1 MRIAFFCWEF
11 WPRLVGGLG
20 TYAIEITKKFVEM
33 GHEVTVFTLNDGSL
47 PTKDYWNG
55 IEIHRPIIL
64 DSSEIF
70 PIFVREDV
78 KRIKAYVRLLLNL
91 PIKTYRYRKSSYF
104 LGYPI
109 IRKYLDYFV
118 LYQNVFNFNFS
129 SFLLLKRYLGHK
141 KFDIISF
148 HDWLAGFAGIMV
160 KNNTNL
166 PAVFHVHSIEEQRSM
181 IGRVE
186 IVKEIERESARKA
199 DKIIT
204 VSYSMK
210 EFLESL
216 GYPKE
221 KINVVYNGIDAEKY
235 SLKNVN
241 WELVEKL
248 RERYKIKDEK
258 VIFFIGRLTWVKGVV
273 NLIKA
278 MPEVLKSFPN
288 VKLVILGK
296 GESYTDLIQ
305 LKQSLGIGDKVE
317 IRSEW
322 VSEEER
328 IAHYAMADVCVFPSI
343 SEPFGIV
350 SLEAMS
356 MERPVVVGA
365 RGVSGLREQVIPN
378 GENRCGVHINGEDPN
393 DIAWGIKVVLENFE
407 EAKKWGKNGRKRVI
421 ENFTIEKTAK
431 ETLKIYESLI

>member
-55 IEIHRPIIL
+55 IEIHRPMIL

-70 PIFVREDV
+70 PIFVRED
-78 KRIKAYVRLLLNL
+78 
-91 PIKTYRYRKSSYF
+91 
-104 LGYPI
+104 
-109 IRKYLDYFV
+109 
-118 LYQNVFNFNFS
+118 
-129 SFLLLKRYLGHK
+129 LKRWGHHIKFFSDIFAFNYLSASK
-141 KFDIISF
+141 LVNQLIKKEQRKFDIISF

-160 KNNTNL
+160 KNNTSS
-166 PAVFHVHSIEEQRSM
+166 PAVFHVHSLEEQRSL
-181 IGRVE
+181 GGGSEV
-186 IVKEIERESARKA
+186 VKEIERESARKS

-235 SLKNVN
+235 SLKKVN
-241 WELVEKL
+241 WGLVEKL

-258 VIFFIGRLTWVKGVV
+258 VILFIGRLTWVKGVA
-273 NLIKA
+273 NLIRA

-305 LKQSLGIGDKVE
+305 LKQSLGIGFKVE

-328 IAHYAMADVCVFPSI
+328 IAHYALADVCVFPSI

-407 EAKKWGKNGRKRVI
+407 EAKKWGKNGRRRVI

>member
-55 IEIHRPIIL
+55 IEIHRPMIL
-64 DSSEIF
+64 DSGEIF
-70 PIFVREDV
+70 PIFVRED
-78 KRIKAYVRLLLNL
+78 
-91 PIKTYRYRKSSYF
+91 
-104 LGYPI
+104 
-109 IRKYLDYFV
+109 
-118 LYQNVFNFNFS
+118 
-129 SFLLLKRYLGHK
+129 LKRWGHHIKFFSDIFAFNYLSASK
-141 KFDIISF
+141 LVNQIIKKEQRKFDIISF

-160 KNNTNL
+160 KNNTSL
-166 PAVFHVHSIEEQRSM
+166 PAVFHVHSIEEQRSL
-181 IGRVE
+181 GGGSEV
-186 IVKEIERESARKA
+186 VKEIERESARKA

-258 VIFFIGRLTWVKGVV
+258 VIFFIGRLTWVKGVA
-273 NLIKA
+273 NLIRA

-328 IAHYAMADVCVFPSI
+328 IAHYAMADVCVFPSV

-407 EAKKWGKNGRKRVI
+407 EAKKWGKNGRKRVL

>member
-1 MRIAFFCWEF
+1 MRIAFLCWEF

-20 TYAIEITKKFVEM
+20 TYAIEITKKFVEL

-47 PTKDYWNG
+47 STKDFWNG
-55 IEIHRPIIL
+55 IEIHRPLIL

-70 PIFVREDV
+70 PIFVRED
-78 KRIKAYVRLLLNL
+78 
-91 PIKTYRYRKSSYF
+91 
-104 LGYPI
+104 
-109 IRKYLDYFV
+109 
-118 LYQNVFNFNFS
+118 
-129 SFLLLKRYLGHK
+129 LKRWGHHIKFFSDIFAYNYLSASK
-141 KFDIISF
+141 LINQLIKKEQRKFDIISF
-148 HDWLAGFAGIMV
+148 HDWLSGFAGIMI
-160 KNNTNL
+160 KNNINL
-166 PAVFHVHSIEEQRSM
+166 PSIFHVHSIEEQRSL
-181 IGRVE
+181 GGGSEV
-186 IVKEIERESARKA
+186 VKEIERACAKVA
-199 DKIIT
+199 DRIIT

-210 EFLESL
+210 DFLELL

-221 KINVVYNGIDAEKY
+221 KINVVYNGIDVEKY
-235 SLKNVN
+235 SLRNVN
-241 WELVEKL
+241 WNLVEKL

-258 VIFFIGRLTWVKGVV
+258 VILFIGRLTWVKGVA

-296 GESYTDLIQ
+296 GENYTDLIQ
-305 LKQSLGIGDKVE
+305 LKQSLGVGERVE

-328 IAHYAMADVCVFPSI
+328 IAHYALADLCVFPSI

-378 GENRCGVHINGEDPN
+378 GENRCGVHINGEDPK

-407 EAKKWGKNGRKRVI
+407 EAKEWGKNGRKRVV
-421 ENFTIEKTAK
+421 ENFTIEKTAR

>member
-55 IEIHRPIIL
+55 IEIHRPMIL

-70 PIFVREDV
+70 PIFVRED
-78 KRIKAYVRLLLNL
+78 
-91 PIKTYRYRKSSYF
+91 
-104 LGYPI
+104 
-109 IRKYLDYFV
+109 
-118 LYQNVFNFNFS
+118 
-129 SFLLLKRYLGHK
+129 LKRWGHHIKFFSDIFAFNYLSASK
-141 KFDIISF
+141 LVNQLIKKEQRKFDIISF

-160 KNNTNL
+160 KNNTSS
-166 PAVFHVHSIEEQRSM
+166 PAVFHVHSIEEQRSL
-181 IGRVE
+181 GGGSEV
-186 IVKEIERESARKA
+186 VKEIERESAKKA

-241 WELVEKL
+241 WKLVEKL
-248 RERYKIKDEK
+248 RESYKIKDEK
-258 VIFFIGRLTWVKGVV
+258 VILFIGRLTWVKGVA
-273 NLIKA
+273 NLIRA

-305 LKQSLGIGDKVE
+305 LKQSLGIGEKVE

-356 MERPVVVGA
+356 IERPVVVGA

-407 EAKKWGKNGRKRVI
+407 EAKKWGKNGRKRVL

>member
-11 WPRLVGGLG
+11 WPKLVGGLG

-33 GHEVTVFTLNDGSL
+33 GNEVTVFTLNDGTL
-47 PTKDYWNG
+47 PTKEFWNG
-55 IEIHRPIIL
+55 IEVHRPLIL

-70 PIFVREDV
+70 PIFVREDL
-78 KRIKAYVRLLLNL
+78 KRWGHHIKFFSDIFAFNYLSVSKLINQL
-91 PIKTYRYRKSSYF
+91 
-104 LGYPI
+104 
-109 IRKYLDYFV
+109 IRKE
-118 LYQNVFNFNFS
+118 Q
-129 SFLLLKRYLGHK
+129 R
-141 KFDIISF
+141 KFDIVSF
-148 HDWLAGFAGIMV
+148 HDWLSGFAGIIV
-160 KNNTNL
+160 KINTHL
-166 PAVFHVHSIEEQRSM
+166 PTVFHIHSIEEQRSL
-181 IGRVE
+181 GGGSEV
-186 IVKEIERESARKA
+186 VKEIERESSRRA

-216 GYPKE
+216 GFPKD
-221 KINVVYNGIDAEKY
+221 KIYVVYNGIDAEKY

-241 WELVEKL
+241 WSLVEKL

-258 VIFFIGRLTWVKGVV
+258 VIFFIGRLTWVKGVT

-296 GESYTDLIQ
+296 GENYTDLIQ

-322 VSEEER
+322 VNEEER
-328 IAHYAMADVCVFPSI
+328 IAHYALADVCVFPSI
-343 SEPFGIV
+343 SEPFGIAN
-350 SLEAMS
+350 LEAMS
-356 MERPVVVGA
+356 MQKPVVVGA
-365 RGVSGLREQVIPN
+365 RGISGCREQVIAS
-378 GENRCGVHINGEDPN
+378 GENRCGVHVNGEDPN

-407 EAKKWGKNGRKRVI
+407 ESKEWGKNGRKRVL
-421 ENFTIEKTAK
+421 ENFTIEKTVE
-431 ETLKIYESLI
+431 ETLKIYQTLI

>member
-1 MRIAFFCWEF
+1 MKIAFFCWEF

-33 GHEVTVFTLNDGSL
+33 GNEVTVFTLNDGTLS
-47 PTKDYWNG
+47 TKDSWNG
-55 IEIHRPIIL
+55 IEIHRPLIL

-70 PIFVREDV
+70 PIFVRED
-78 KRIKAYVRLLLNL
+78 
-91 PIKTYRYRKSSYF
+91 
-104 LGYPI
+104 
-109 IRKYLDYFV
+109 
-118 LYQNVFNFNFS
+118 
-129 SFLLLKRYLGHK
+129 LKRWGHHIKFFSDIFAFNYLSASK
-141 KFDIISF
+141 LVNQLIKREQRKFDIISF
-148 HDWLAGFAGIMV
+148 HDWLSGFAGIMI

-166 PAVFHVHSIEEQRSM
+166 PAVFHIHSAEEQRSL
-181 IGRVE
+181 GGGSEV
-186 IVKEIERESARKA
+186 VKEIERESARKA

-210 EFLESL
+210 EFLENL

-221 KINVVYNGIDAEKY
+221 KINVVYNGIDTEKY
-235 SLKNVN
+235 SLKNVDWN
-241 WELVEKL
+241 LVEKL

-258 VIFFIGRLTWVKGVV
+258 VIFFIGRLTWVKGVA
-273 NLIKA
+273 NLIRA

-305 LKQSLGIGDKVE
+305 LKQSLRVGEMVE

-322 VSEEER
+322 VSEDER
-328 IAHYAMADVCVFPSI
+328 IAHYALADLCVFPSI

-356 MERPVVVGA
+356 MERPIVVGA

-378 GENRCGVHINGEDPN
+378 GEDRCGVHVNGEDPN
-393 DIAWGIKVVLENFE
+393 DIAWGIKVILENFE
-407 EAKKWGKNGRKRVI
+407 EAKKWGKNGRKRVL

>member
-33 GHEVTVFTLNDGSL
+33 GHEVTVFTLNDGFL

-55 IEIHRPIIL
+55 IEIHRPMIL

-70 PIFVREDV
+70 PIFVRED
-78 KRIKAYVRLLLNL
+78 
-91 PIKTYRYRKSSYF
+91 
-104 LGYPI
+104 
-109 IRKYLDYFV
+109 
-118 LYQNVFNFNFS
+118 
-129 SFLLLKRYLGHK
+129 LKRWGHHIKFFSDIFAFNYLSASK
-141 KFDIISF
+141 LVNQLIKKEQRKFDIISF

-166 PAVFHVHSIEEQRSM
+166 PAVFHVHSLEEQRSL
-181 IGRVE
+181 GGGSEV
-186 IVKEIERESARKA
+186 VKEIERESARKA

-258 VIFFIGRLTWVKGVV
+258 VIFFIGRLTWVKGVA
-273 NLIKA
+273 NLIRA
-278 MPEVLKSFPN
+278 MPEILKSFPN

-305 LKQSLGIGDKVE
+305 LKQSLRIGDKVE

-356 MERPVVVGA
+356 MEKPVVVGA

-407 EAKKWGKNGRKRVI
+407 EAKKWGENGRKRVL

>member
-55 IEIHRPIIL
+55 IEIHRPMIL

-70 PIFVREDV
+70 PIFVRED
-78 KRIKAYVRLLLNL
+78 
-91 PIKTYRYRKSSYF
+91 
-104 LGYPI
+104 
-109 IRKYLDYFV
+109 
-118 LYQNVFNFNFS
+118 
-129 SFLLLKRYLGHK
+129 LKRWGHHIKFFSDIFAFNYLSASK
-141 KFDIISF
+141 LVNQLIKKEQRKFDIISF

-160 KNNTNL
+160 KNNTSL
-166 PAVFHVHSIEEQRSM
+166 PAVFHVHSLEEQRSL
-181 IGRVE
+181 GGGSEV
-186 IVKEIERESARKA
+186 VKEIERESARKA

-221 KINVVYNGIDAEKY
+221 KINVVYNGIDTEKY

-258 VIFFIGRLTWVKGVV
+258 VIFFIGRLTWVKGVA
-273 NLIKA
+273 NLIRA

-328 IAHYAMADVCVFPSI
+328 IAHYALADVCVFPSI

-407 EAKKWGKNGRKRVI
+407 EAKKWGKNGRKRVL

>member
-55 IEIHRPIIL
+55 IEIHRPMIL

-70 PIFVREDV
+70 PIFVRED
-78 KRIKAYVRLLLNL
+78 
-91 PIKTYRYRKSSYF
+91 
-104 LGYPI
+104 
-109 IRKYLDYFV
+109 
-118 LYQNVFNFNFS
+118 
-129 SFLLLKRYLGHK
+129 LKRWGHHIKFFSDIFAFNYLSTSKFVNQLIK
-141 KFDIISF
+141 KEQRRFDIVSF
-148 HDWLAGFAGIMV
+148 HDWLSGFAGIMI

-166 PAVFHVHSIEEQRSM
+166 PAVFHVHSIEEQRSL
-181 IGRVE
+181 GGGSEV
-186 IVKEIERESARKA
+186 VKEIERESAKKA

-248 RERYKIKDEK
+248 REKYKIKDEK

-273 NLIKA
+273 NLIRA

-356 MERPVVVGA
+356 MEKPVVVGA

-407 EAKKWGKNGRKRVI
+407 EAKKWGKNGRKRVL

>member
-70 PIFVREDV
+70 PIFVRED
-78 KRIKAYVRLLLNL
+78 
-91 PIKTYRYRKSSYF
+91 
-104 LGYPI
+104 
-109 IRKYLDYFV
+109 
-118 LYQNVFNFNFS
+118 
-129 SFLLLKRYLGHK
+129 LKRWGHHIKFFSDIFAFNYLSASK
-141 KFDIISF
+141 LVNQLIKKEQRKFDIISF

-166 PAVFHVHSIEEQRSM
+166 PTVFHVHSIEEQRSL
-181 IGRVE
+181 GGGSEV
-186 IVKEIERESARKA
+186 VKEIERESARKA

>member
-33 GHEVTVFTLNDGSL
+33 EHEVTVFTLNDGAL
-47 PTKDYWNG
+47 PTKDNWNG
-55 IEIHRPIIL
+55 IEIHRPMIL
-64 DSSEIF
+64 DSSGIF
-70 PIFVREDV
+70 PIFVRED
-78 KRIKAYVRLLLNL
+78 
-91 PIKTYRYRKSSYF
+91 
-104 LGYPI
+104 
-109 IRKYLDYFV
+109 
-118 LYQNVFNFNFS
+118 
-129 SFLLLKRYLGHK
+129 LKRWGHHIKFFSDIFAFNYLSASK
-141 KFDIISF
+141 LVNQLIKKDQRKFDIISF

-160 KNNTNL
+160 KNNANL
-166 PAVFHVHSIEEQRSM
+166 PAVFHIHSIEEQRSL
-181 IGRVE
+181 GGGSEV
-186 IVKEIERESARKA
+186 VKEIERESAKKA

-241 WELVEKL
+241 WGLVEKL

-258 VIFFIGRLTWVKGVV
+258 VIFFIGRLTWVKGIT

-278 MPEVLKSFPN
+278 MPEVLKSFPH

-296 GESYTDLIQ
+296 GEGYTDLIQ

-328 IAHYAMADVCVFPSI
+328 IAHYALSDVCVFPSI

-407 EAKKWGKNGRKRVI
+407 EAKKWGKNGRRRVI
-421 ENFTIEKTAK
+421 ENFNIEKTAK

>member
-47 PTKDYWNG
+47 PTKDYWSG
-55 IEIHRPIIL
+55 IEIHRPMIL

-70 PIFVREDV
+70 PIFVRED
-78 KRIKAYVRLLLNL
+78 
-91 PIKTYRYRKSSYF
+91 
-104 LGYPI
+104 
-109 IRKYLDYFV
+109 
-118 LYQNVFNFNFS
+118 
-129 SFLLLKRYLGHK
+129 LKRWGHHIKFFSDIFAFNYLSASK
-141 KFDIISF
+141 LVNQIIKKEQRKFDIISF

-166 PAVFHVHSIEEQRSM
+166 PAVFHVHSIEEQRSL
-181 IGRVE
+181 GGGSEV
-186 IVKEIERESARKA
+186 VKEIERESARKA

-221 KINVVYNGIDAEKY
+221 KINVVYNGIDTEKY

-258 VIFFIGRLTWVKGVV
+258 VIFFIGRLTWVKGVA
-273 NLIKA
+273 NLIRA

-328 IAHYAMADVCVFPSI
+328 IAHYAMADVCVFPSV

-393 DIAWGIKVVLENFE
+393 DIAWGIKVVLESFE
-407 EAKKWGKNGRKRVI
+407 EAKKWGKNGRKRVL

>member
-47 PTKDYWNG
+47 PTKDYWSG
-55 IEIHRPIIL
+55 IEIHRPMIL

-70 PIFVREDV
+70 PIFVRED
-78 KRIKAYVRLLLNL
+78 
-91 PIKTYRYRKSSYF
+91 
-104 LGYPI
+104 
-109 IRKYLDYFV
+109 
-118 LYQNVFNFNFS
+118 
-129 SFLLLKRYLGHK
+129 LKRWGHHIKFFSDIFAFNYLSASK
-141 KFDIISF
+141 LVNQLIKKEQRKFDIISF

-166 PAVFHVHSIEEQRSM
+166 PAVFHVHSLEEQRSL
-181 IGRVE
+181 GGGSEV
-186 IVKEIERESARKA
+186 VKEIERESARKA

-248 RERYKIKDEK
+248 RGRYKIKDEK
-258 VIFFIGRLTWVKGVV
+258 VIFFIGRLTWVKGVA
-273 NLIKA
+273 NLIRA

-356 MERPVVVGA
+356 MEKPVVVGA

-378 GENRCGVHINGEDPN
+378 GEDRCGVHINGEDPN

-407 EAKKWGKNGRKRVI
+407 EAKKWGKNGRKRVL

>member
-47 PTKDYWNG
+47 PTKDYWSG
-55 IEIHRPIIL
+55 IEIHRPMIL

-70 PIFVREDV
+70 PIFVRED
-78 KRIKAYVRLLLNL
+78 
-91 PIKTYRYRKSSYF
+91 
-104 LGYPI
+104 
-109 IRKYLDYFV
+109 
-118 LYQNVFNFNFS
+118 
-129 SFLLLKRYLGHK
+129 LKRWGHHIKFFSDIFAFNYLSASK
-141 KFDIISF
+141 LVNQLIKKEQRKFDIISF

-166 PAVFHVHSIEEQRSM
+166 PAVFHVHSLEEQRSL
-181 IGRVE
+181 GGGSEV
-186 IVKEIERESARKA
+186 VKEIERESARKA

-241 WELVEKL
+241 WKLVEKL

-258 VIFFIGRLTWVKGVV
+258 VIFFIGRLTWVKGVA
-273 NLIKA
+273 NLIRA

-356 MERPVVVGA
+356 MEKPVVVGA

-407 EAKKWGKNGRKRVI
+407 EAKKWGENGRKRVL

>member
-20 TYAIEITKKFVEM
+20 TYAIEITKKFAEM

-47 PTKDYWNG
+47 PTKDNWSR
-55 IEIHRPIIL
+55 IEIHRPMIL

-70 PIFVREDV
+70 PIFVRED
-78 KRIKAYVRLLLNL
+78 
-91 PIKTYRYRKSSYF
+91 
-104 LGYPI
+104 
-109 IRKYLDYFV
+109 
-118 LYQNVFNFNFS
+118 
-129 SFLLLKRYLGHK
+129 LKRWGHHIKFFSDIFAFNYLSASK
-141 KFDIISF
+141 LVNQLIKKEQRKFDIISF

-166 PAVFHVHSIEEQRSM
+166 PAVFHVHSIEEQRSL
-181 IGRVE
+181 GGGSEV
-186 IVKEIERESARKA
+186 VKEIEIESARKA

-241 WELVEKL
+241 WDLVEKL
-248 RERYKIKDEK
+248 RERYKIKDGK
-258 VIFFIGRLTWVKGVV
+258 VIFFIGRLTWIKGVA
-273 NLIKA
+273 NLIRA
-278 MPEVLKSFPN
+278 MPEVLKNFPN

-328 IAHYAMADVCVFPSI
+328 IAHYALADVCVFPSI

-350 SLEAMS
+350 SLEAMAC
-356 MERPVVVGA
+356 EKPVIVGA
-365 RGVSGLREQVIPN
+365 KGVSGLREQVIPN

-407 EAKKWGKNGRKRVI
+407 EANKWGKNGRKRVL

>member
-55 IEIHRPIIL
+55 IEIHRPMIL
-64 DSSEIF
+64 DSGEIF
-70 PIFVREDV
+70 PIFVRED
-78 KRIKAYVRLLLNL
+78 
-91 PIKTYRYRKSSYF
+91 
-104 LGYPI
+104 
-109 IRKYLDYFV
+109 
-118 LYQNVFNFNFS
+118 
-129 SFLLLKRYLGHK
+129 LKRWGHHIKFFSDIFAFNYLSASK
-141 KFDIISF
+141 LVNQIIKKEQRKFDIISF

-160 KNNTNL
+160 KNNTSL
-166 PAVFHVHSIEEQRSM
+166 PAVFHVHSIEEQRSL
-181 IGRVE
+181 GGGSEV
-186 IVKEIERESARKA
+186 VKEIERESARKA

-221 KINVVYNGIDAEKY
+221 KINVVYNGIDTEKY

-258 VIFFIGRLTWVKGVV
+258 VIFFIGRLTWVKGVA
-273 NLIKA
+273 NLIRA

-328 IAHYAMADVCVFPSI
+328 IAHYAMADVCVFPSV

>member
-55 IEIHRPIIL
+55 IEIHRPMIL

-70 PIFVREDV
+70 PIFVRED
-78 KRIKAYVRLLLNL
+78 
-91 PIKTYRYRKSSYF
+91 
-104 LGYPI
+104 
-109 IRKYLDYFV
+109 
-118 LYQNVFNFNFS
+118 
-129 SFLLLKRYLGHK
+129 LKRWGHHIKFFSDIFAFNYLSASK
-141 KFDIISF
+141 LVNQLIKKEQRKFDIISF

-166 PAVFHVHSIEEQRSM
+166 PAVFHVHSIEEQRSL
-181 IGRVE
+181 GGGSEV
-186 IVKEIERESARKA
+186 VKEIERESARKA

-258 VIFFIGRLTWVKGVV
+258 VIFFIGRLTWVKGVA
-273 NLIKA
+273 NLIRA

-407 EAKKWGKNGRKRVI
+407 EAKKWGENGRKRVL

>member
-20 TYAIEITKKFVEM
+20 TYAIEITKKFVEI
-33 GHEVTVFTLNDGSL
+33 GHEVTVFTLNDGTL
-47 PTKDYWNG
+47 PTKDNWNG
-55 IEIHRPIIL
+55 IEIHRPMIL

-70 PIFVREDV
+70 PIFVRED
-78 KRIKAYVRLLLNL
+78 
-91 PIKTYRYRKSSYF
+91 
-104 LGYPI
+104 
-109 IRKYLDYFV
+109 
-118 LYQNVFNFNFS
+118 
-129 SFLLLKRYLGHK
+129 LKRWGHHIKFFSDIFAFNYLSASK
-141 KFDIISF
+141 LVNQLIKKDQRKFDIISF

-160 KNNTNL
+160 KNNVNL
-166 PAVFHVHSIEEQRSM
+166 PAVFHIHSIEEQRSL
-181 IGRVE
+181 GGGSEV
-186 IVKEIERESARKA
+186 VKEIERESAKKA

-241 WELVEKL
+241 WGLVEKL

-258 VIFFIGRLTWVKGVV
+258 VIFFIGRLTWVKGVA

-328 IAHYAMADVCVFPSI
+328 IAHYALSDVCVFPSI

-350 SLEAMS
+350 SIEAMS

-407 EAKKWGKNGRKRVI
+407 EAKKWGKNGRKRVL

>member
-55 IEIHRPIIL
+55 IEIHRPMIL

-70 PIFVREDV
+70 PIFVRED
-78 KRIKAYVRLLLNL
+78 
-91 PIKTYRYRKSSYF
+91 
-104 LGYPI
+104 
-109 IRKYLDYFV
+109 
-118 LYQNVFNFNFS
+118 
-129 SFLLLKRYLGHK
+129 LKRWGHHIKFFSDIFAFNYLSASK
-141 KFDIISF
+141 LVNQLIKKEQRKFDIISF

-166 PAVFHVHSIEEQRSM
+166 PAVFHVHSIEEQRSL
-181 IGRVE
+181 GGGSEV
-186 IVKEIERESARKA
+186 VKEIERESARKA

-221 KINVVYNGIDAEKY
+221 KINVVYNGIDTEKY

-258 VIFFIGRLTWVKGVV
+258 VIFFIGRLTWVKGVA
-273 NLIKA
+273 NLIRA

-305 LKQSLGIGDKVE
+305 LKQSLGIGDRVE

-407 EAKKWGKNGRKRVI
+407 EAKKWSKNGRRRVI

>member
-47 PTKDYWNG
+47 PTKDYWSG
-55 IEIHRPIIL
+55 IEIHRPMIL

-70 PIFVREDV
+70 PIFVRED
-78 KRIKAYVRLLLNL
+78 
-91 PIKTYRYRKSSYF
+91 
-104 LGYPI
+104 
-109 IRKYLDYFV
+109 
-118 LYQNVFNFNFS
+118 
-129 SFLLLKRYLGHK
+129 LKRWGHHIKFFSDIFAFNYLSASK
-141 KFDIISF
+141 LVNQIIKKEQRKFDIISF

-160 KNNTNL
+160 KNNTSL
-166 PAVFHVHSIEEQRSM
+166 PAVFHVHSIEEQRSL
-181 IGRVE
+181 GGGSEV
-186 IVKEIERESARKA
+186 VKEIERESARKA

-221 KINVVYNGIDAEKY
+221 KINVVYNGIDTEKY

-241 WELVEKL
+241 WELVKKL

-258 VIFFIGRLTWVKGVV
+258 VIFFIGRLTWVKGVA
-273 NLIKA
+273 NLIRA

-328 IAHYAMADVCVFPSI
+328 IAHYAMADVCVFPSV

-393 DIAWGIKVVLENFE
+393 DIAWGIKVVLESFE
-407 EAKKWGKNGRKRVI
+407 EAKKWGKNGRRRVI

>member
-1 MRIAFFCWEF
+1 MIIALFCWEF

-33 GHEVTVFTLNDGSL
+33 GHEVTVFTLNDDSL

-55 IEIHRPIIL
+55 IEIHRPMIL

-70 PIFVREDV
+70 PIFVRED
-78 KRIKAYVRLLLNL
+78 
-91 PIKTYRYRKSSYF
+91 
-104 LGYPI
+104 
-109 IRKYLDYFV
+109 
-118 LYQNVFNFNFS
+118 
-129 SFLLLKRYLGHK
+129 LKRWGHHIKFFSDIFAFNYLSASK
-141 KFDIISF
+141 LVNQIIKKEQRKFDIISF
-148 HDWLAGFAGIMV
+148 HDWLSGFAGIMV

-166 PAVFHVHSIEEQRSM
+166 PAVFHVHSIEEQRSL
-181 IGRVE
+181 GGGSEV
-186 IVKEIERESARKA
+186 VKEIERESARKA

-221 KINVVYNGIDAEKY
+221 KINVVYNGIDTEKY
-235 SLKNVN
+235 SLKKVN
-241 WELVEKL
+241 WGLVEKL

-258 VIFFIGRLTWVKGVV
+258 VIFFIGRLTWVKGVA
-273 NLIKA
+273 NLIRA

-296 GESYTDLIQ
+296 GESCTDLIQ

-328 IAHYAMADVCVFPSI
+328 IAHYALADICVFPSI

-407 EAKKWGKNGRKRVI
+407 EAKKWGKNGRKRVL
-421 ENFTIEKTAK
+421 ENFTIEKIAK